1 MTHEDR
7 RDTNS
12 AEQDHPQTI
21 KLEDDARGGS
31 EAFRHQPQPP
41 RYETEREEASPIP
54 MDAELGEDAETVRKQ
69 AAGAE
74 SIGDAVGSGPGR
86 DVGSGTPEPDRIGGG
101 EPPAFKGGADP
112 TGTYTPGESRE

>member
-1 MTHEDR
+1 MTDEDR

-31 EAFRHQPQPP
+31 ETFKHVPEPP
-41 RYETEREEASPIP
+41 RYETERGEASAIP
-54 MDAELGEDAETVRKQ
+54 MDAELGEDAEAVRRQ

-74 SIGDAVGSGPGR
+74 TIGDAVGGGPGR
-86 DVGSGTPEPDRIGGG
+86 DVGTGTLEPDRIGRG
-101 EPPAFKGGADP
+101 EPPASTGGAEP
-112 TGTYTPGESRE
+112 IGTYTPGESRD